1 MKLGI
6 MQPYLFPYLGYFQ
19 LLSYADKFV
28 VYDDVAYIKQ
38 GWINRNR
45 ILVNGGEYRF
55 TVPLRKASS
64 FKRINETQVDSDSYA
79 RWLGRFLMTVEQS
92 YRRAPCFDPVR
103 ELLKVV
109 FEGFEGSIAMLAL
122 RSIVATAGYL
132 DLQTPIVESACA
144 YGNDGLAG
152 GRTDHRPVQEG
163 GRGRVHQPHWRAML
177 VSAPR
182 LFRARDRPQLHPL
195 ATCLVFSV
203 RGHFIP
209 GLSIIDVMMFH
220 APERIRELLR
230 EFDLV

>member
-19 LLSYADKFV
+19 LLSCVDKFV

-45 ILVNGGEYRF
+45 ILVNGGEHRF

-64 FKRINETQVDSDSYA
+64 FKRINETEVDPDTYA

-92 YRRAPCFDPVR
+92 YRQAPCFGPVR
-103 ELLKVV
+103 ELLRGV
-109 FEGFEGSIAMLAL
+109 FEGFEGSIAALAL
-122 RSIVATAGYL
+122 RSIVATASYV
-132 DLQTPIVESACA
+132 DLETPIVESACA

-152 GRTDHRPVQEG
+152 GQRIIDLCKKEGADEYINPIGGQRLYRHGDFSAHGIALSFIRSRPVSYSQFG
-163 GRGRVHQPHWRAML
+163 VQ
-177 VSAPR
+177 
-182 LFRARDRPQLHPL
+182 
-195 ATCLVFSV
+195 
-203 RGHFIP
+203 FIP
-209 GLSIIDVMMFH
+209 GLSIIDVMMFN
-220 APERIRELLR
+220 APGRIRELLR